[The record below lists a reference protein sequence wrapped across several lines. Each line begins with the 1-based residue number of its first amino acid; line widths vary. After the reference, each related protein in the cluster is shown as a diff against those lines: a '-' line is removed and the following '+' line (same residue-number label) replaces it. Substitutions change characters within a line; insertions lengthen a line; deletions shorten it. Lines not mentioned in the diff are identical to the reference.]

1 MRLTLWYGA
10 MVMVAGLCLVS
21 ITYVLFANALH
32 NNITAT
38 TDRIYPRSTAKIV
51 QDLGV
56 AATPRFSDAQAA
68 KREEAAIELADEFNR
83 RQLAAETAAKQ
94 SLLTESA
101 IALGLVAML
110 ALAGGWL
117 LAGRALRPL
126 HHITATAR
134 TVADSTLHERIGLA
148 GPDDELKE
156 LADTFDAMLARLDRA
171 FSHQRRFVAD
181 ASHELRTPLA
191 VNRTLLEVAMNRPN
205 ASADLREL
213 GGKLLIATTRHEQLL
228 DGLLTLA
235 RSDQGLATRTPVD
248 LADIAWHA
256 TESAADTVRTSLGPA
271 AVNGDPVLLERVAHN
286 LVQNA
291 LTYNQPDGWVA
302 VETFQY
308 QESAVLTVSNS
319 GPVVPADLTEAIFEP
334 FRRLGPRT
342 ASTGRF
348 GLGLA
353 IVRSVA
359 VAHGGTATAFPREGG
374 GLTVRVV
381 LPTSSSRDRR

>member
-134 TVADSTLHERIGLA
+134 TVADSTLHERIGW

-271 AVNGDPVLLERVAHN
+271 AVNGDRCAAGAGSPQSRTERAHVQPTRRLGRGGN
-286 LVQNA
+286 LSVPRKRGADRQ
-291 LTYNQPDGWVA
+291 Q
-302 VETFQY
+302 FR
-308 QESAVLTVSNS
+308 SR
-319 GPVVPADLTEAIFEP
+319 VPADLTEAIFEP